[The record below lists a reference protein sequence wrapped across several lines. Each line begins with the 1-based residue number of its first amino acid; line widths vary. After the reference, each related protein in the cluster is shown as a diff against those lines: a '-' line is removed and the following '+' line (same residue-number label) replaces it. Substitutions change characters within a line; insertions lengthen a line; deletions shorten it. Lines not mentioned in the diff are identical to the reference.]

1 MKTTISKILLAG
13 TFLISFTACN
23 FLDEESET
31 RYTAQYVFETEEGLE
46 LATNALY
53 TLDRN
58 YQNDK
63 AGEAAATL
71 ALRRATDLSV
81 TKGGTGNFYGTYE
94 GTLPAADCEG
104 IKTTLTLNK
113 DKTYILRSEYIG
125 EGEKSATYESKGH
138 YNLINGNLIE
148 LSLTSS
154 NEKSYYKILDGSKLM
169 LSDKEGSINQG
180 ILSEHYILK
189 KK

>member
-81 TKGGTGNFYGTYE
+81 TKGGTGNFYG
-94 GTLPAADCEG
+94 L
-104 IKTTLTLNK
+104 
-113 DKTYILRSEYIG
+113 
-125 EGEKSATYESKGH
+125 
-138 YNLINGNLIE
+138 
-148 LSLTSS
+148 
-154 NEKSYYKILDGSKLM
+154 
-169 LSDKEGSINQG
+169 
-180 ILSEHYILK
+180 
-189 KK
+189 

>member
-1 MKTTISKILLAG
+1 MKMI
-13 TFLISFTACN
+13 FLWATCLVVITGCN
-23 FLDEESET
+23 APQENHDQIE
-31 RYTAQYVFETEEGLE
+31 
-46 LATNALY
+46 N
-53 TLDRN
+53 
-58 YQNDK
+58 
-63 AGEAAATL
+63 
-71 ALRRATDLSV
+71 
-81 TKGGTGNFYGTYE
+81 GGTKIENKSENSNFYGTYE

-125 EGEKSATYESKGH
+125 EGE
-138 YNLINGNLIE
+138 NLIE

>member
-1 MKTTISKILLAG
+1 MKMIFLWATCLVVITGCNAPQENHDQIENDGTKIE
-13 TFLISFTACN
+13 N
-23 FLDEESET
+23 KSE
-31 RYTAQYVFETEEGLE
+31 
-46 LATNALY
+46 N
-53 TLDRN
+53 
-58 YQNDK
+58 
-63 AGEAAATL
+63 
-71 ALRRATDLSV
+71 S
-81 TKGGTGNFYGTYE
+81 NFYGTYE

-125 EGEKSATYESKGH
+125 EGEKSATF
-138 YNLINGNLIE
+138 
-148 LSLTSS
+148 
-154 NEKSYYKILDGSKLM
+154 YKILDGSKLM

>member
-1 MKTTISKILLAG
+1 MKMI
-13 TFLISFTACN
+13 FLWATCLVVITGCN
-23 FLDEESET
+23 APQENHDQIE
-31 RYTAQYVFETEEGLE
+31 
-46 LATNALY
+46 N
-53 TLDRN
+53 
-58 YQNDK
+58 
-63 AGEAAATL
+63 
-71 ALRRATDLSV
+71 
-81 TKGGTGNFYGTYE
+81 GGTKIENTSENSNFYGTYE

-125 EGEKSATYESKGH
+125 EGEKSATFESKGH